1 MTNGPRFPKT
11 AIRGAGGEQEAA
23 TLTQT
28 QRILHLLSRFS
39 LGTTPEL
46 VAEVRAVGI
55 RDWLDRQLA
64 SDTGRGPEVESRL
77 GRLESID
84 LTSREI
90 LDRYVLP
97 TPEGATREERRNIQ
111 RLRNVP
117 PRELKERVLL
127 HAVYSR
133 NQVQEAAAD
142 FFRNHF
148 CVAIDKGLVKY
159 FAIEYERDVIHGR
172 VFGPFGD
179 MLQAS
184 AKHPA
189 MLVHLDNALS
199 RRAPTKAEL
208 KEIELRVR
216 QKTKS
221 KQAGREASDIAA
233 QRGLNENYAREMLE
247 LHTLGVDNYYTQR
260 DVESVARVLTGW
272 TVRNEPDRPIEFEFR
287 PEMHD
292 KGDKKFLHALIKD
305 DWKKPQSEGEKV
317 LDILGG
323 HKGTAHFISWKICR
337 HFVSDDPPE
346 DMVGRIATAFRRTGG
361 DLPSLYGAVVDDPE
375 FFAPRHYRSKF
386 KRPFEFVVSALR
398 ATGAAIEDSR
408 GILAALGAMN
418 EPLYECAD
426 PTGYYDQAEAWL
438 DPGAFAVRWKF
449 ARDLVAGKIDGV
461 RIPDSFYEELPADR
475 PDRWRESLVSRLLP
489 SGLDAR
495 VSRLLDEKVRAHVES
510 GGSRDR
516 EELPRTMV
524 ETILGSPDFQRQ

>member
-1 MTNGPRFPKT
+1 MTNVPRAPKT
-11 AIRGAGGEQEAA
+11 TAARAGGRGDAA
-23 TLTQT
+23 PLTQE

-39 LGTTPEL
+39 LGATPAL
-46 VAEVRAVGI
+46 VAEVRALGVRG
-55 RDWLDRQLA
+55 WLDRQLDPK
-64 SDTGRGPEVESRL
+64 SERGSEVESRI
-77 GRLESID
+77 GRLGSID
-84 LTSREI
+84 LSSREI
-90 LDRYVLP
+90 LDCYVQP
-97 TPEGATREERRNIQ
+97 VPEGASRDERRTIQ
-111 RLRNVP
+111 KLRNVP
-117 PRELKERVLL
+117 PRELRERVLL

-148 CVAIDKGLVKY
+148 CVALDKGLVRFY
-159 FAIEYERDVIHGR
+159 ATEYEREVIQGCLLES
-172 VFGPFGD
+172 FGE
-179 MLQAS
+179 MLEAS

-189 MLVHLDNALS
+189 MLVYLDNALS

-233 QRGLNENYAREMLE
+233 QRGLNENYARELLE
-247 LHTLGVDNYYTQR
+247 LHTLGVDNYYSQR

-272 TVRNEPDRPIEFEFR
+272 TVRTEPDRPVEFEFR

-305 DWKKPQSEGEKV
+305 DWKRPQSEGEKV
-317 LDILGG
+317 LEILGA
-323 HKGTAHFISWKICR
+323 HKGTARYLSWKLCR

-346 DMVGRIATAFRRTGG
+346 DMVTRIATVFRKTGG
-361 DLPSLYGAVVDDPE
+361 DLPSLYRAVVDDPE

-398 ATGAAIEDSR
+398 ATGASIEDSR
-408 GILAALGAMN
+408 GILVALGAMN

-449 ARDLVAGKIDGV
+449 ARDLVAGKVAGV
-461 RIPDSFYEELPADR
+461 KVSDSLFDELPADE
-475 PDRWRESLVSRLLP
+475 PERWKEALVLRLLP
-489 SGLDAR
+489 SGLDPR
-495 VSRLLDEKVRAHVES
+495 VSRLLDDQVRKHVEA
-510 GGSRDR
+510 SRSPDR
-516 EELPRTMV
+516 EELARTLAG
-524 ETILGSPDFQRQ
+524 TILGSPDFQRQ